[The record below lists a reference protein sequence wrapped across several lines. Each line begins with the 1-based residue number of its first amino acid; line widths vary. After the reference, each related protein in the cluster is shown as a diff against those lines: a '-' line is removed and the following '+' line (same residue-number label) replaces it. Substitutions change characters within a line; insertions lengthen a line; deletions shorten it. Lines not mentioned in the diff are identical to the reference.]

1 MCHQKGD
8 FFVRKKVWS
17 VLLAVMMVFTMF
29 PVGVWAKD
37 ETGETED
44 SAFQVGEN
52 LYSTLDEAMN
62 AGDTITLIKDAT
74 FTAFTLSDEKTLTI
88 DLMGHKLSSTGGADI
103 TVSGSAELTIQ
114 STNTPGTLDMTG
126 LPKANSAAITVKTA
140 SSVELNN
147 VNYTTDGTG
156 LFPQGDAATVT
167 VENCTLDTKG
177 YCLGTNA
184 GTSENYRVKITLS
197 DSTFNASGT
206 AMYLNVP
213 GTLEM
218 DTCEVNGYMHGMF
231 IRGGTATIKNSTIT
245 NTMDDA
251 SLSTYFEEIPWG
263 SGNMVN
269 LAALTLG
276 DKSNSDS
283 SSSYRYPTSVTLE
296 NTTVKMEGAAKDSY
310 PAIYLY
316 QMNDSKRQ
324 VTLNITGDNS
334 NYVGD
339 ISVNNK
345 DVNGET
351 TAKVSITGGTFTDN
365 VSEYVADGCTLL
377 GDAENGYYVV
387 AEGNIPDEDA
397 VASIGNSFYS
407 SLAAAVDMADPG
419 DIITMVKGT
428 QLSSAIAIDKAV
440 TLDLNGKTI
449 TAGAN
454 PIQVL
459 KSGELTIQDS
469 AGQGAIEA
477 ENPLSVEGGSLILEN
492 GKISVENTTNGYGIY
507 VSKNGSVTVNGGE
520 ISSTYAPLS
529 GNNTTGDM
537 NFTVNGGTLTAE
549 YGPAIYMPGQV
560 NLTITNGTLN
570 GGISLRMGQVNI
582 SGGTINATTN
592 DIDPIDKYYKYS
604 GNAWLPDALYVFNGT
619 YVSKNDKYGNSLNL
633 NITGGTFTCENSQG
647 GAITIYD
654 LGKVEQKSS
663 ITISGDAKLS
673 TNAESREAYQVLNL
687 KEVGV
692 SSPAEGY
699 GKHSGDV
706 KTAITGGSFSMK
718 PDASYLAEGYT
729 TVSSGNSSYPY
740 LVQKQESI
748 GSEEEGTEV
757 TVVTEVAKPSVND
770 SKLNDLTDEEKNAVT
785 TVAES
790 ATVSADVMQ
799 QESAAALKAVKDAV
813 EEDSSMIRDAVND
826 VKEIT
831 QEEITAEDVTLYVQT
846 YLNIIP
852 TGYNTADKTLT
863 LDITPMSRVV
873 ASTAENSDEI
883 VLSEKDGTT
892 VNAVIVKETEK
903 KLDIKDS
910 VEMTIELPSD
920 FIENENAYVVHTKAN
935 NKQYV
940 YDGTVAENNVLT
952 FTNPNGFSEFTVYA
966 SDPSVARVYA
976 ASEDLENDSGVGYMT
991 LQDAVNAVKTGGT
1004 IIANQDGE
1012 ATVSDSKS
1020 FTVIDNGNDIALF
1033 AGKNYR
1039 MEKETAENGIVYT
1052 FTYRGGSSSSD
1063 DPGSAL
1069 PLAPGASYQPGE
1081 PSDSTQPGASGGF
1094 VSDTTDDLTVSG
1106 TYQFRITSLDG
1117 TIPFLTV
1124 DNANFRVEFASQEGN
1139 DFFFKIHAQG
1149 AAGST
1154 TVVSVNG
1161 VRLLTATVGGSA
1173 AGVISDTT
1181 APFTV
1186 KKGETYQFR
1195 LTASERPSFAAGSAS
1210 FTVEYAGQI
1219 GSDYFYKVYAAGNV
1233 GDGCGFYINGE
1244 ASPVAVATIA

>member
-17 VLLAVMMVFTMF
+17 VLLAVMMVFTMI

-126 LPKANSAAITVKTA
+126 FSKANSAAITVKTA

-197 DSTFNASGT
+197 DSTFNASSAEGAAGT

-251 SLSTYFEEIPWG
+251 SLSTYFEERPWG

-324 VTLNITGDNS
+324 VTLNITGDNG

-339 ISVNNK
+339 ISINNK
-345 DVNGET
+345 AVDGET
-351 TAKVSITGGTFTDN
+351 TANVSITGGTFADD
-365 VSEYVADGCTLL
+365 VSEYVPNGYSCKKDGNTWVIEQLPYVAAIGDTQYYSLAGAVAEAEDGDTVTLL
-377 GDAENGYYVV
+377 TDTSGSGIGTFKSDPNYPVKNFTIDFAGHTYTCVGPAVGSSNTESQAFHLEWNGSDAANVNVTLKNGTLTSSSYADSGVLMLVQNYCNLTVDNMILDGSNLPSNGYTLSNNC
-387 AEGNIPDEDA
+387 GNVTIKDSTLIAPNGA
-397 VASIGNSFYS
+397 VAFDVCDYASYTGVTVTVEGNSFIQGK
-407 SLAAAVDMADPG
+407 VEVVND
-419 DIITMVKGT
+419 
-428 QLSSAIAIDKAV
+428 
-440 TLDLNGKTI
+440 NGSEDNAKLI
-449 TAGAN
+449 
-454 PIQVL
+454 L
-459 KSGELTIQDS
+459 KSGYYTVGEVATDYN
-469 AGQGAIEA
+469 GA
-477 ENPLSVEGGSLILEN
+477 
-492 GKISVENTTNGYGIY
+492 T
-507 VSKNGSVTVNGGE
+507 
-520 ISSTYAPLS
+520 APLS
-529 GNNTTGDM
+529 NYLGENLSLVPSDTIG
-537 NFTVNGGTLTAE
+537 
-549 YGPAIYMPGQV
+549 YSYMV
-560 NLTITNGTLN
+560 IEKTIVGEVE
-570 GGISLRMGQVNI
+570 IVP
-582 SGGTINATTN
+582 
-592 DIDPIDKYYKYS
+592 DVVDP
-604 GNAWLPDALYVFNGT
+604 
-619 YVSKNDKYGNSLNL
+619 
-633 NITGGTFTCENSQG
+633 
-647 GAITIYD
+647 
-654 LGKVEQKSS
+654 
-663 ITISGDAKLS
+663 
-673 TNAESREAYQVLNL
+673 
-687 KEVGV
+687 
-692 SSPAEGY
+692 
-699 GKHSGDV
+699 
-706 KTAITGGSFSMK
+706 
-718 PDASYLAEGYT
+718 
-729 TVSSGNSSYPY
+729 
-740 LVQKQESI
+740 
-748 GSEEEGTEV
+748 
-757 TVVTEVAKPSVND
+757 
-770 SKLNDLTDEEKNAVT
+770 
-785 TVAES
+785 
-790 ATVSADVMQ
+790 
-799 QESAAALKAVKDAV
+799 
-813 EEDSSMIRDAVND
+813 D
-826 VKEIT
+826 VKEIKDTAGMNKEEQSALKTAAETVEVGGMVSVGQNVVENITEDDVKKATNQLETDVGVSET
-831 QEEITAEDVTLYVQT
+831 QTVTLYVQT
-846 YLNIIP
+846 YLDITPIS
-852 TGYNTADKTLT
+852 YNSTDKVLT
-863 LDITPMSRVV
+863 LDITPMIQVV
-873 ASTAENSDEI
+873 ASTAEKAEDIVTDED
-883 VLSEKDGTT
+883 SKDT
-892 VNAVIVKETEK
+892 NAVIYQEPQ
-903 KLDIKDS
+903 KL
-910 VEMTIELPSD
+910 EMTQPVTVVVGLPNSFTMD
-920 FIENENAYVVHTKAN
+920 NSASTAYVVHTKAN

-1004 IIANQDGE
+1004 IIANQNGE

-1094 VSDTTDDLTVSG
+1094 VSDTTDDLTVNG

>member
-1 MCHQKGD
+1 
-8 FFVRKKVWS
+8 
-17 VLLAVMMVFTMF
+17 MMVFTMF

-37 ETGETED
+37 EAGETED

-52 LYSTLDEAMN
+52 LYSTLDEAMI

-74 FTAFTLSDEKTLTI
+74 FTAFTLSDKKTLTI

-167 VENCTLDTKG
+167 VEKCTLNTKG

-197 DSTFNASGT
+197 ESTFNASSAEDAAGT

-245 NTMDDA
+245 NTMDNA
-251 SLSTYFEEIPWG
+251 SLSTYFKDRSWG

-316 QMNDSKRQ
+316 QMNDSERQ
-324 VTLNITGDNS
+324 VTLNITGDNG

-339 ISVNNK
+339 ISINNK
-345 DVNGET
+345 VVDGET
-351 TAKVSITGGTFTDN
+351 TANVSITGGTFADD
-365 VSEYVADGCTLL
+365 VSEYVPNGYSCKKDGNTWVIEQLPYVAAIGDTQYYSLADAVAASKDGDTIEVLDDSVGRGIMVKASDGPKKVTIDFNGHTYTMGGPAVGSTGTESQAWHIEKGNTFILKDGTLDLLPEEQQEGNVGKMLFQNYCNLTLEDMTLDGKNLVGSGTYTLSNNCGTVNITGNTTIIAKEGGCAFDVCRWATMGYDQVNVTVNTTGVIDGKIEVTANGTSEKTSTLVI
-377 GDAENGYYVV
+377 ENGYFKNQLDVQT
-387 AEGNIPDEDA
+387 ED
-397 VASIGNSFYS
+397 V
-407 SLAAAVDMADPG
+407 
-419 DIITMVKGT
+419 
-428 QLSSAIAIDKAV
+428 
-440 TLDLNGKTI
+440 
-449 TAGAN
+449 
-454 PIQVL
+454 
-459 KSGELTIQDS
+459 
-469 AGQGAIEA
+469 
-477 ENPLSVEGGSLILEN
+477 
-492 GKISVENTTNGYGIY
+492 
-507 VSKNGSVTVNGGE
+507 E
-520 ISSTYAPLS
+520 IS
-529 GNNTTGDM
+529 
-537 NFTVNGGTLTAE
+537 
-549 YGPAIYMPGQV
+549 
-560 NLTITNGTLN
+560 
-570 GGISLRMGQVNI
+570 
-582 SGGTINATTN
+582 
-592 DIDPIDKYYKYS
+592 
-604 GNAWLPDALYVFNGT
+604 
-619 YVSKNDKYGNSLNL
+619 
-633 NITGGTFTCENSQG
+633 
-647 GAITIYD
+647 
-654 LGKVEQKSS
+654 
-663 ITISGDAKLS
+663 
-673 TNAESREAYQVLNL
+673 
-687 KEVGV
+687 
-692 SSPAEGY
+692 
-699 GKHSGDV
+699 
-706 KTAITGGSFSMK
+706 ITGGSFSVK
-718 PDASYLAEGYT
+718 PDASYLPEDYT

-785 TVAES
+785 TAAES

-799 QESAAALKAVKDAV
+799 QESAAALEAVKDAV
-813 EEDSSMIRDAVND
+813 KEDSSMIHKAVED
-826 VKEIT
+826 VNEIT
-831 QEEITAEDVTLYVQT
+831 QEEITAENVTLYVQT
-846 YLNIIP
+846 YLDITPIS
-852 TGYNTADKTLT
+852 YNSTDKVLT
-863 LDITPMSRVV
+863 LDITPMSHVV

-920 FIENENAYVVHTKAN
+920 FIENENAYVLHTKDSG
-935 NKQYV
+935 KQYV
-940 YDGTVAENNVLT
+940 YTGTVDGQTLT

-1052 FTYRGGSSSSD
+1052 FTYRGGSSSSG

-1069 PLAPGASYQPGE
+1069 PLAPGASHQPAGPADPTT
-1081 PSDSTQPGASGGF
+1081 PSGF
-1094 VSDTTDDLTVSG
+1094 VSDTTNDLTVSG

-1117 TIPFLTV
+1117 TIPFLTA

-1173 AGVISDTT
+1173 TGVISDTT

-1195 LTASERPSFAAGSAS
+1195 LTASARPSFAAGSAS

>member
-1 MCHQKGD
+1 
-8 FFVRKKVWS
+8 
-17 VLLAVMMVFTMF
+17 MMVFTMF

-37 ETGETED
+37 EAGETED
-44 SAFQVGEN
+44 SAFQVGEK
-52 LYSTLDEAMN
+52 LYSTLDEAMD

-74 FTAFTLSDEKTLTI
+74 FTAFTLSDKKTLTI

-126 LPKANSAAITVKTA
+126 FSKANSAAITVKTA

-167 VENCTLDTKG
+167 VENCTLNTKG

-197 DSTFNASGT
+197 GSTFNASSAKGAAGT

-251 SLSTYFEEIPWG
+251 SLSDYFEKRPWG
-263 SGNMVN
+263 TGNTVN

-276 DKSNSDS
+276 DKSKSDS

-296 NTTVKMEGAAKDSY
+296 NTTVKMEGTAKDSY

-316 QMNDSKRQ
+316 QMNDSERQ
-324 VTLNITGDNS
+324 VTLNITGDNG

-339 ISVNNK
+339 ISINNNVV
-345 DVNGET
+345 DGET
-351 TAKVSITGGTFTDN
+351 TANVSITGGTFADD
-365 VSEYVADGCTLL
+365 VSKYVPNGYSCKKDGNTWVIEQLPYVAAIGNTQYYSLADAVAASKDGDTIEVLDDSVGRGIMVKASDGPKKVTIDFNGHTYTMGGPAVGSTGTESQAWHIEKGNTFILKDGTLDL
-377 GDAENGYYVV
+377 LPEEQQEGKVGKMLFQNYCNLTLEDMTLDGKNLVGSGTYTLSNNCGTVNITGNTTIIAKEGGCAFDVCRWATMGYDQVNVTVNTTGVIDGKIEVTADGTSEKTSTLVIENGYFK
-387 AEGNIPDEDA
+387 N
-397 VASIGNSFYS
+397 
-407 SLAAAVDMADPG
+407 
-419 DIITMVKGT
+419 
-428 QLSSAIAIDKAV
+428 QLDVQTKDV
-440 TLDLNGKTI
+440 
-449 TAGAN
+449 
-454 PIQVL
+454 
-459 KSGELTIQDS
+459 
-469 AGQGAIEA
+469 
-477 ENPLSVEGGSLILEN
+477 
-492 GKISVENTTNGYGIY
+492 
-507 VSKNGSVTVNGGE
+507 E
-520 ISSTYAPLS
+520 IS
-529 GNNTTGDM
+529 
-537 NFTVNGGTLTAE
+537 
-549 YGPAIYMPGQV
+549 
-560 NLTITNGTLN
+560 
-570 GGISLRMGQVNI
+570 
-582 SGGTINATTN
+582 
-592 DIDPIDKYYKYS
+592 
-604 GNAWLPDALYVFNGT
+604 
-619 YVSKNDKYGNSLNL
+619 
-633 NITGGTFTCENSQG
+633 
-647 GAITIYD
+647 
-654 LGKVEQKSS
+654 
-663 ITISGDAKLS
+663 
-673 TNAESREAYQVLNL
+673 
-687 KEVGV
+687 
-692 SSPAEGY
+692 
-699 GKHSGDV
+699 
-706 KTAITGGSFSMK
+706 ITGGSFSEK
-718 PDASYLAEGYT
+718 PDASYLPEGYT

-757 TVVTEVAKPSVND
+757 TVVTEVAKPSVDD
-770 SKLNDLTDEEKNAVT
+770 SELNDLTDEEKNAVT
-785 TVAES
+785 YAAES

-799 QESAAALKAVKDAV
+799 QESAAALEAVKNAV
-813 EEDSSMIRDAVND
+813 KEDSSMIRDAVND
-826 VKEIT
+826 VNEIT
-831 QEEITAEDVTLYVQT
+831 QGEITAENVTLYVQT
-846 YLNIIP
+846 YLDITP
-852 TGYNTADKTLT
+852 TGYDTANKTLT

-873 ASTAENSDEI
+873 ASTASSSDKI
-883 VLSEKDGTT
+883 VLSEKDGM

-920 FIENENAYVVHTKAN
+920 FIENENAYVLHTKDSG
-935 NKQYV
+935 KQYV
-940 YDGTVAENNVLT
+940 YTGTVDGQTLT

-1094 VSDTTDDLTVSG
+1094 VSDTTNDLTVNG

-1154 TVVSVNG
+1154 AVVSVNG

>member
-1 MCHQKGD
+1 
-8 FFVRKKVWS
+8 
-17 VLLAVMMVFTMF
+17 MMVFTMF

-37 ETGETED
+37 EAGETED
-44 SAFQVGEN
+44 SAFQVGEK
-52 LYSTLDEAMN
+52 LYSTLDEAMD

-74 FTAFTLSDEKTLTI
+74 FTAFTLSDKKTLTI

-126 LPKANSAAITVKTA
+126 FSKANSAAITVKTA

-167 VENCTLDTKG
+167 VENCTLNTKG

-197 DSTFNASGT
+197 GSTFNASSAKGAAGT

-251 SLSTYFEEIPWG
+251 SLSDYFEKRPWG
-263 SGNMVN
+263 TGNTVN

-276 DKSNSDS
+276 DKSKSDS

-296 NTTVKMEGAAKDSY
+296 NTTVKMEGTAKDSY

-316 QMNDSKRQ
+316 QMNDSERQ
-324 VTLNITGDNS
+324 VTLNITGDNG

-339 ISVNNK
+339 ISINNNVV
-345 DVNGET
+345 DGET
-351 TAKVSITGGTFTDN
+351 TANVSITGGTFADD
-365 VSEYVADGCTLL
+365 VSKYVPNGYSCKKDGNTWVIEQLPYVAAIGNTQYYSLADAVAASKDGDTIEVLDDSVGRGIMVKASDGPKKVTIDFNGHTYTMGGPAVGSTGTESQAWHIEKGNTFILKDGTLDL
-377 GDAENGYYVV
+377 LPEEQQEGKVGKMLFQNYCNLTLEDMTLDGKNLVGSGTYTLSNNCGTVNITGNTTIIAKEGGCAFDVCRWATMGYDQVNVTVNTTGVIDGKIEVTADGTSEKTSTLVIENGYFK
-387 AEGNIPDEDA
+387 N
-397 VASIGNSFYS
+397 
-407 SLAAAVDMADPG
+407 
-419 DIITMVKGT
+419 
-428 QLSSAIAIDKAV
+428 QLDVQTKDV
-440 TLDLNGKTI
+440 
-449 TAGAN
+449 
-454 PIQVL
+454 
-459 KSGELTIQDS
+459 
-469 AGQGAIEA
+469 
-477 ENPLSVEGGSLILEN
+477 
-492 GKISVENTTNGYGIY
+492 
-507 VSKNGSVTVNGGE
+507 E
-520 ISSTYAPLS
+520 IS
-529 GNNTTGDM
+529 
-537 NFTVNGGTLTAE
+537 
-549 YGPAIYMPGQV
+549 
-560 NLTITNGTLN
+560 
-570 GGISLRMGQVNI
+570 
-582 SGGTINATTN
+582 
-592 DIDPIDKYYKYS
+592 
-604 GNAWLPDALYVFNGT
+604 
-619 YVSKNDKYGNSLNL
+619 
-633 NITGGTFTCENSQG
+633 
-647 GAITIYD
+647 
-654 LGKVEQKSS
+654 
-663 ITISGDAKLS
+663 
-673 TNAESREAYQVLNL
+673 
-687 KEVGV
+687 
-692 SSPAEGY
+692 
-699 GKHSGDV
+699 
-706 KTAITGGSFSMK
+706 ITGGSFSEK
-718 PDASYLAEGYT
+718 PDASYLPEGYT

-757 TVVTEVAKPSVND
+757 TVVTEVAKPSVDD
-770 SKLNDLTDEEKNAVT
+770 SELNDLTDEEKNAVT
-785 TVAES
+785 YAAES

-799 QESAAALKAVKDAV
+799 QESAAALEAVKNAV
-813 EEDSSMIRDAVND
+813 KEDSSMIRDAVND
-826 VKEIT
+826 VNEIT
-831 QEEITAEDVTLYVQT
+831 QGEITAENVTLYVQT
-846 YLNIIP
+846 YLDITP
-852 TGYNTADKTLT
+852 TGYDTANKTLT

-873 ASTAENSDEI
+873 ASTAANSDKI
-883 VLSEKDGTT
+883 VLSEKDGT

-910 VEMTIELPSD
+910 VEMTIKLPSD

-952 FTNPNGFSEFTVYA
+952 FTNPNGFSEFVVYA
-966 SDPSVARVYA
+966 EDPSAARVFA
-976 ASEDLENDSGVGYMT
+976 KGESENTAPGVGYMT

-1020 FTVIDNGNDIALF
+1020 FTVIDNGKDIALF

-1039 MEKETAENGIVYT
+1039 MEKENAENGIVYT
-1052 FTYRGGSSSSD
+1052 FTYRGGSSSSGGS
-1063 DPGSAL
+1063 GSAL

-1081 PSDSTQPGASGGF
+1081 PTDPTDPSTPSGF
-1094 VSDTTDDLTVSG
+1094 VSDTTNDLTVNG

-1154 TVVSVNG
+1154 AVVSVNG

-1173 AGVISDTT
+1173 TGVISDTT

>member
-1 MCHQKGD
+1 
-8 FFVRKKVWS
+8 
-17 VLLAVMMVFTMF
+17 MMVFTMF

-37 ETGETED
+37 EAGETED

-52 LYSTLDEAMN
+52 LYSTLDEAMI

-74 FTAFTLSDEKTLTI
+74 FTAFTLSDKKTLTI

-167 VENCTLDTKG
+167 VEKCTLNTKG

-197 DSTFNASGT
+197 ESTFNASSAEDAAGT

-245 NTMDDA
+245 NTMDNA
-251 SLSTYFEEIPWG
+251 SLSTYFKDRSWG
-263 SGNMVN
+263 GGNMVN

-316 QMNDSKRQ
+316 QMNDSERQ
-324 VTLNITGDNS
+324 VTLNITGDNG

-339 ISVNNK
+339 ISINNK
-345 DVNGET
+345 VVDGET
-351 TAKVSITGGTFTDN
+351 TANVSITGGTFADD
-365 VSEYVADGCTLL
+365 VSEYVPNGYSCKKDGNTWVIEQLPYVAAIGDTQYYSLADAVAASKDGDTIEVLDDSVGRGIMVKASDGPKKVAIDFNGHTYTMGGPAVGSTGTESQAWHIEKGNTFILKDGTLDLLPEEQQEGNVGKMLFQNYCNLTLEDMTLDGKNLVGSGTYTLSNNCGTVNITGNTTIIAKEGGCAFDVCRWATMGYDQVNVTVNTTGVIDGKIEVTANGTSEKTSTLVI
-377 GDAENGYYVV
+377 ENGYFKNQLDVQT
-387 AEGNIPDEDA
+387 ED
-397 VASIGNSFYS
+397 V
-407 SLAAAVDMADPG
+407 
-419 DIITMVKGT
+419 
-428 QLSSAIAIDKAV
+428 
-440 TLDLNGKTI
+440 
-449 TAGAN
+449 
-454 PIQVL
+454 
-459 KSGELTIQDS
+459 
-469 AGQGAIEA
+469 
-477 ENPLSVEGGSLILEN
+477 
-492 GKISVENTTNGYGIY
+492 
-507 VSKNGSVTVNGGE
+507 E
-520 ISSTYAPLS
+520 IS
-529 GNNTTGDM
+529 
-537 NFTVNGGTLTAE
+537 
-549 YGPAIYMPGQV
+549 
-560 NLTITNGTLN
+560 
-570 GGISLRMGQVNI
+570 
-582 SGGTINATTN
+582 
-592 DIDPIDKYYKYS
+592 
-604 GNAWLPDALYVFNGT
+604 
-619 YVSKNDKYGNSLNL
+619 
-633 NITGGTFTCENSQG
+633 
-647 GAITIYD
+647 
-654 LGKVEQKSS
+654 
-663 ITISGDAKLS
+663 
-673 TNAESREAYQVLNL
+673 
-687 KEVGV
+687 
-692 SSPAEGY
+692 
-699 GKHSGDV
+699 
-706 KTAITGGSFSMK
+706 ITGGSFSVK
-718 PDASYLAEGYT
+718 PDASYLPEDYT

-748 GSEEEGTEV
+748 GSKEEGTEV
-757 TVVTEVAKPSVND
+757 TVVTEVAKPSVDD
-770 SKLNDLTDEEKNAVT
+770 SELNDLTDKEKNAVT
-785 TVAES
+785 TAAES

-799 QESAAALKAVKDAV
+799 QESAAALEAVKDAV

-873 ASTAENSDEI
+873 ASTASSSDQI
-883 VLSEKDGTT
+883 VLSEKDGP

-920 FIENENAYVVHTKAN
+920 FIENKNAYVLHTKDSG
-935 NKQYV
+935 KQYV
-940 YDGTVAENNVLT
+940 YTGTVDGQTLT

-1039 MEKETAENGIVYT
+1039 MEKETAEKSIVYT

-1094 VSDTTDDLTVSG
+1094 VSDTTDDLTVNG

>member
-1 MCHQKGD
+1 MK
-8 FFVRKKVWS
+8 KKVLS
-17 VLLAVMMVFTMF
+17 LLLALCMIVVPFTMAHAED
-29 PVGVWAKD
+29 GV
-37 ETGETED
+37 TEVS
-44 SAFQVGEN
+44 SAE
-52 LYSTLDEAMN
+52 E
-62 AGDTITLIKDAT
+62 LIKAFENAEDGDIVRLMQDIPMDAPDDPEIKENS
-74 FTAFTLSDEKTLTI
+74 LYP
-88 DLMGHKLSSTGGADI
+88 LSSISQDI
-103 TVSGSAELTIQ
+103 
-114 STNTPGTLDMTG
+114 
-126 LPKANSAAITVKTA
+126 
-140 SSVELNN
+140 
-147 VNYTTDGTG
+147 
-156 LFPQGDAATVT
+156 
-167 VENCTLDTKG
+167 
-177 YCLGTNA
+177 
-184 GTSENYRVKITLS
+184 
-197 DSTFNASGT
+197 
-206 AMYLNVP
+206 
-213 GTLEM
+213 
-218 DTCEVNGYMHGMF
+218 
-231 IRGGTATIKNSTIT
+231 
-245 NTMDDA
+245 
-251 SLSTYFEEIPWG
+251 
-263 SGNMVN
+263 
-269 LAALTLG
+269 
-276 DKSNSDS
+276 
-283 SSSYRYPTSVTLE
+283 
-296 NTTVKMEGAAKDSY
+296 
-310 PAIYLY
+310 
-316 QMNDSKRQ
+316 
-324 VTLNITGDNS
+324 
-334 NYVGD
+334 
-339 ISVNNK
+339 
-345 DVNGET
+345 
-351 TAKVSITGGTFTDN
+351 
-365 VSEYVADGCTLL
+365 
-377 GDAENGYYVV
+377 
-387 AEGNIPDEDA
+387 
-397 VASIGNSFYS
+397 
-407 SLAAAVDMADPG
+407 
-419 DIITMVKGT
+419 
-428 QLSSAIAIDKAV
+428 
-440 TLDLNGKTI
+440 TLDLNGKRICLDQKFVDQAIPYAPLLITVQNGAEVTI
-449 TAGAN
+449 TGN
-454 PIQVL
+454 
-459 KSGELTIQDS
+459 GTIDTDC
-469 AGQGAIEA
+469 GY
-477 ENPLSVEGGSLILEN
+477 NDV
-492 GKISVENTTNGYGIY
+492 YGINIIQN
-507 VSKNGSVTVNGGE
+507 SSVTVENGTYIGSTTAIQVTQGTLTIYDGTFIQGKAISEVLPEYAKYVINCIDKYFADGSARIYAKGGRYCFDPSAKPENSE
-520 ISSTYAPLS
+520 ITYVPDGCVCEKDEASGYWIVKQLPYVAAIGDTQYYSLADAVAASKDGDTIEVLDDSVGRGIMVKASDGPKKVTIDFNGHTYTMGGPAVGSTGTESQAWHIQKGNTFILKDGTLDLLPEEQQEGNVGKMLFQNYCNLTLEDMTLDGKNLVGSGTYTLS
-529 GNNTTGDM
+529 NNCGTVNITGNTTIIAKEGGCAFDVCRWATMGYDQVNVTVNTTGVIDGKIEV
-537 NFTVNGGTLTAE
+537 TADGTSEKTSTLVIENG
-549 YGPAIYMPGQV
+549 Y
-560 NLTITNGTLN
+560 
-570 GGISLRMGQVNI
+570 
-582 SGGTINATTN
+582 
-592 DIDPIDKYYKYS
+592 
-604 GNAWLPDALYVFNGT
+604 F
-619 YVSKNDKYGNSLNL
+619 KNQL
-633 NITGGTFTCENSQG
+633 
-647 GAITIYD
+647 
-654 LGKVEQKSS
+654 
-663 ITISGDAKLS
+663 
-673 TNAESREAYQVLNL
+673 
-687 KEVGV
+687 
-692 SSPAEGY
+692 
-699 GKHSGDV
+699 DV
-706 KTAITGGSFSMK
+706 KTKDVEISITGGSFSMK

-785 TVAES
+785 TAAES

-799 QESAAALKAVKDAV
+799 QESAAALEAVKDAV
-813 EEDSSMIRDAVND
+813 KEDSSMIHKAVED
-826 VKEIT
+826 VNEIT
-831 QEEITAEDVTLYVQT
+831 QGEITAEDVTLYVQT

-873 ASTAENSDEI
+873 ASTASSSDQI
-883 VLSEKDGTT
+883 VLSEKDGP

-920 FIENENAYVVHTKAN
+920 FIENENAYVLHTKDSG
-935 NKQYV
+935 KQYV
-940 YDGTVAENNVLT
+940 YTGTVDGQTLT

-1052 FTYRGGSSSSD
+1052 FTYRGGSSSSG

-1094 VSDTTDDLTVSG
+1094 VSDTTDDLTVNG

-1195 LTASERPSFAAGSAS
+1195 LTASARPSFAAGSAS

>member
-1 MCHQKGD
+1 
-8 FFVRKKVWS
+8 
-17 VLLAVMMVFTMF
+17 MMVFTMF

-37 ETGETED
+37 EAGETED
-44 SAFQVGEN
+44 SAFQVGEK
-52 LYSTLDEAMN
+52 LYSTLDEAMD

-74 FTAFTLSDEKTLTI
+74 FTAFTLSDKKTLTI

-126 LPKANSAAITVKTA
+126 FSKANSAAITVKTA

-167 VENCTLDTKG
+167 VENCTLNTKG

-197 DSTFNASGT
+197 GSTFNASSAKGAAGT

-251 SLSTYFEEIPWG
+251 SLSDYFEKRPWG
-263 SGNMVN
+263 TGNTVN

-276 DKSNSDS
+276 DKSKSDS

-296 NTTVKMEGAAKDSY
+296 NTTVKMEGTAKDSY

-316 QMNDSKRQ
+316 QMNDSERQ
-324 VTLNITGDNS
+324 VTLNITGDNG

-339 ISVNNK
+339 ISINNNVV
-345 DVNGET
+345 DGET
-351 TAKVSITGGTFTDN
+351 TANVSITGGTFADD
-365 VSEYVADGCTLL
+365 VSKYVPNGYSCKKDGNTWVIEQLPYVAAIGNTQYYSLADAVAASKDGDTIEVLDDSVGRGIMVKASDGPKRVTIDFNGHTYTMGGPAVGSTGTESQAWHIEKGNTFILKDGTLDL
-377 GDAENGYYVV
+377 LPEEQQEGKVGKMLFQNYCNLTLEDMTLDGKNLVGSGTYTLSNNCGTVNITGNTTIIAKEGGCAFDVCRWATMGYDQVNVTVNTTGVIDGKIEVTADGTSEKTSTLVIENGYFK
-387 AEGNIPDEDA
+387 N
-397 VASIGNSFYS
+397 
-407 SLAAAVDMADPG
+407 
-419 DIITMVKGT
+419 
-428 QLSSAIAIDKAV
+428 QLDVQTKDV
-440 TLDLNGKTI
+440 
-449 TAGAN
+449 
-454 PIQVL
+454 
-459 KSGELTIQDS
+459 
-469 AGQGAIEA
+469 
-477 ENPLSVEGGSLILEN
+477 
-492 GKISVENTTNGYGIY
+492 
-507 VSKNGSVTVNGGE
+507 E
-520 ISSTYAPLS
+520 IS
-529 GNNTTGDM
+529 
-537 NFTVNGGTLTAE
+537 
-549 YGPAIYMPGQV
+549 
-560 NLTITNGTLN
+560 
-570 GGISLRMGQVNI
+570 
-582 SGGTINATTN
+582 
-592 DIDPIDKYYKYS
+592 
-604 GNAWLPDALYVFNGT
+604 
-619 YVSKNDKYGNSLNL
+619 
-633 NITGGTFTCENSQG
+633 
-647 GAITIYD
+647 
-654 LGKVEQKSS
+654 
-663 ITISGDAKLS
+663 
-673 TNAESREAYQVLNL
+673 
-687 KEVGV
+687 
-692 SSPAEGY
+692 
-699 GKHSGDV
+699 
-706 KTAITGGSFSMK
+706 ITGGSFSEK
-718 PDASYLAEGYT
+718 PDASYLPEGYT

-757 TVVTEVAKPSVND
+757 TVVTEVAKPSVDD
-770 SKLNDLTDEEKNAVT
+770 SELNDLTDEEKNAVT
-785 TVAES
+785 YAAES

-799 QESAAALKAVKDAV
+799 QESAAALEAVKNAV
-813 EEDSSMIRDAVND
+813 KEDSSMIRDAVND
-826 VKEIT
+826 VNEIT
-831 QEEITAEDVTLYVQT
+831 QGEITAENVTLYVQT
-846 YLNIIP
+846 YLDITP
-852 TGYNTADKTLT
+852 TGYDTANKTLT

-873 ASTAENSDEI
+873 ASTASSSDKI
-883 VLSEKDGTT
+883 VLSEKDGM

-920 FIENENAYVVHTKAN
+920 FIENENAYVLHTKDSG
-935 NKQYV
+935 KQYV
-940 YDGTVAENNVLT
+940 YTGTVDGQTLT

-1094 VSDTTDDLTVSG
+1094 VSDTTNDLTVNG

-1117 TIPFLTV
+1117 TIPFLTA